1 MNVFQYSAVTEANWR
16 QNLAEMSGFK
26 PSYTFYGDFSIAEF
40 CEVYMNDAKAVKNT
54 YNNVIKSWGSSY
66 KALTE
71 IVLVLNHKAW
81 SFDGN
86 VDSSYLHCGEANRVA
101 FTNLY
106 TELYNKAV
114 DEFYKRYEG
123 NNEAMSYYYQVTD

>member
-1 MNVFQYSAVTEANWR
+1 MNVFQYITIAEQNWR

-26 PSYTFYGDFSIAEF
+26 PKYTFYGDFSIAEF
-40 CEVYMNDAKAVKNT
+40 CEVWMHDANAVRKT

-66 KALTE
+66 TALTE
-71 IVLVLNHKAW
+71 IILVLNHKSW
-81 SFDGN
+81 SFDGD
-86 VDSSYLHCGEANRVA
+86 VDSSYLRCGEANRVA

-114 DEFYKRYEG
+114 NEFYKRYEG
-123 NNEAMSYYYQVTD
+123 NDEAMSYYYQVTD